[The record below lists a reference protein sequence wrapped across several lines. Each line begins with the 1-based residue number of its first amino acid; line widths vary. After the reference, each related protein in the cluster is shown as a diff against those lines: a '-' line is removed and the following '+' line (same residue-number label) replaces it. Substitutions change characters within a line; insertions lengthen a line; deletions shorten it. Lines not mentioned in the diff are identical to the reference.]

1 MTGVL
6 RNIPEED
13 ILAIVKKQGPTIP
26 ARIVK
31 EVGGDT
37 FLIGAILS
45 NLSNKGEIKVT
56 NVKLGGT
63 PFYYVPEHSSRLVE
77 LKKHLNEKD
86 IRTFEL
92 LYQQKILKDEDQ
104 TPLVRVSLRNIKDF
118 AVPIE
123 VSKGEDDPI
132 LFWKF
137 YTIDNND
144 IQSILKER
152 YGKRDVSK
160 EKSELK
166 KEEVIKK
173 EEREIEKPVVKKEKI
188 IEEREEK
195 IVKKES
201 IKEEQKKIVEEIKE
215 KLKVERE
222 PEKEIEKQIIKK
234 EKTTTK
240 EDFVNNVMTHFKN
253 KNIEVVETS
262 IIRKGEI
269 DFLVKIPTPI
279 GTMEYFCKARD
290 KKKIS
295 DGDIATAFIQGQQKK
310 LPVLFLT
317 NGELTKR
324 TKEMLS
330 KEFKGVVVNN
340 I

>member
-1 MTGVL
+1 MTSVL
-6 RNIPEED
+6 KNIPEED
-13 ILAIVKKQGPTIP
+13 VLSLVKKQGPTIP

-45 NLSNKGEIKVT
+45 NLVNKGEIKMT

-77 LKKHLNEKD
+77 LKKYLNEKD
-86 IRTFEL
+86 IKTFEL

-123 VSKGEDDPI
+123 VSKGDDDPI

-137 YTIDNND
+137 YTVDNND

-152 YGKRDVSK
+152 YGKKDVTK
-160 EKSELK
+160 EKSEQEK
-166 KEEVIKK
+166 DKVIKK
-173 EEREIEKPVVKKEKI
+173 EKITEEIVEKAFENEL
-188 IEEREEK
+188 IE
-195 IVKKES
+195 
-201 IKEEQKKIVEEIKE
+201 EEQKKILEEEKN
-215 KLKVERE
+215 KLKS
-222 PEKEIEKQIIKK
+222 EKEIAKKDIKK
-234 EKTTTK
+234 ERAVKR
-240 EDFVNNVMTHFKN
+240 EDFINKVMAHFKT

-295 DGDIATAFIQGQQKK
+295 DGDVATAFIQGQQKK

-324 TKEMLS
+324 TKEMLF
-330 KEFKGVVVNN
+330 KEFKGVMVN
-340 I
+340 II